1 MLLKSKFLLLAAAVL
16 SITACNDDSADKQTT
31 KTESGL
37 KELTVGV
44 CPGPYGIM
52 LQDTITES
60 LKDKGY
66 ELKIIEFTDYVQP
79 DQALDSG
86 EIDANLMQHQ
96 AYLDAIVKNQGLKL
110 TSVTAVPTL
119 GMGVFSDK
127 FSNLDEIT
135 PGSSV
140 AIATD
145 AVNLARSLRLLQDIG
160 LITLKDNLADENKIN
175 VSDVKDNPL
184 NLEFVVMEAAQI
196 SRSFDSIGIGLV
208 PGNYAIAANLD
219 YTKALG
225 VEKVAPSILNVVT
238 VQNDHVND
246 IGALLKDLV
255 RSENFVSRINGD
267 SYYAGFTRPDWWQNF
282 NKETSD
288 ANTGDK

>member
-16 SITACNDDSADKQTT
+16 SITACNDNSADKQTT

-44 CPGPYGIM
+44 CPGPYGKM

-60 LKDKGY
+60 LKNKGY

-127 FSNLDEIT
+127 FSKLDEIT

-225 VEKVAPSILNVVT
+225 VEKVVPSILNVVT
-238 VQNDHVND
+238 VQND
-246 IGALLKDLV
+246 LLKDLV